1 MKLFDCQQAPNP
13 RRVRI
18 FLYEKGLT
26 AEHVEVNIPAGE
38 NLQADFLAINPR
50 GLIPTLELDDGTRID
65 EVVAICRY
73 LEEENPSPPLMG
85 TDARSKA
92 IIESRNRHIE
102 LDGGNAV
109 TDVFRN
115 SAPAFAKRGLQGVT
129 AEIPAI
135 PELVPRGQA
144 GITRFYAALNT
155 YLADNEF
162 VAGREFSI
170 ADITALCVVD
180 FAGWV
185 ERPIPQEHRHT
196 RRWYAAVNARE
207 SARA

>member
-1 MKLFDCQQAPNP
+1 MKLFNCQQAPSP

-18 FLYEKGLT
+18 FLREKGLT
-26 AEHVEVNIPAGE
+26 IECVEVNILAGE
-38 NLQADFLAINPR
+38 NLQADFLSINPR

-73 LEEENPSPPLMG
+73 LEEKCPSPPLMG
-85 TDARSKA
+85 TDAKSKA

-102 LDGGNAV
+102 IDGGNAV
-109 TDVFRN
+109 ADALRN

-129 AEIPAI
+129 EETPAI
-135 PELVPRGQA
+135 PALVTRGQA
-144 GITRFYAALNT
+144 GITRFYEALNN

-185 ERPIPQEHRHT
+185 KRPIPQEHLHT
-196 RRWYAAVNARE
+196 KRWYASVSARE
-207 SARA
+207 SASA

>member
-1 MKLFDCQQAPNP
+1 MKLFDNKQAPSP

-18 FLYEKGLT
+18 FLREKGLT
-26 AEHVEVNIPAGE
+26 VEHVEVNIRAGE
-38 NLQADFLAINPR
+38 NLQSDFLKINPR

-73 LEEENPSPPLMG
+73 LEEIHPSPPLMG
-85 TDARSKA
+85 IDAKSKA

-102 LDGGNAV
+102 IDGGNAV

-115 SAPAFAKRGLQGVT
+115 SVPAFAKRGLQGV
-129 AEIPAI
+129 AEETPAI
-135 PELVPRGQA
+135 PELVARGQA
-144 GITRFYAALNT
+144 GLTRFYEALNH

-180 FAGWV
+180 FAGWIN
-185 ERPIPQEHRHT
+185 RSIPPQHGHT
-196 RRWYAAVNARE
+196 MRWYASVSARE